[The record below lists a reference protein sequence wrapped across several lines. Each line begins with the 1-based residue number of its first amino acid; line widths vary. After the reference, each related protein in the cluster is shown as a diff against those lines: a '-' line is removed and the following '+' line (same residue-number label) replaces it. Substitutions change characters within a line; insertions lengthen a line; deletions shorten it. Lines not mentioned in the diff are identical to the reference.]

1 MCAQL
6 HPSSGSIRNLLL
18 TTWQQPGHEE
28 FKWVWVE
35 NPHECC
41 GWGAAQG
48 PGGQTPRR
56 AATSKGIR
64 VAGLL
69 EELASQEVD
78 QWLRV
83 RGHTSPRGDL
93 NRTID
98 ASWEACISVRLKAG
112 RIRVWNPF
120 NNHHTNT
127 GQGQVGSAPRS
138 VQKIPRV
145 IYSAAFPLHGGYH
158 DPGDDVAAKMT
169 RCVILSN
176 RVHASRGAHGE

>member
-1 MCAQL
+1 MNVADGAQ
-6 HPSSGSIRNLLL
+6 HKGRGGRH
-18 TTWQQPGHEE
+18 QEGQPRARAS
-28 FKWVWVE
+28 VW
-35 NPHECC
+35 
-41 GWGAAQG
+41 
-48 PGGQTPRR
+48 
-56 AATSKGIR
+56 
-64 VAGLL
+64 
-69 EELASQEVD
+69 LASWRSWLLRKWIK
-78 QWLRV
+78 WLRV

-169 RCVILSN
+169 HCVILSN